1 MILITGA
8 SGLVGSHL
16 ALQLLQSGERVRAL
30 KRRSSNLQL
39 IESIFAHH
47 NANHLLPEIEWVDG
61 DLLDLGALE
70 DAMQG
75 ITTVYHAAALISFES
90 AKEKDLFRVN
100 AEGTANIVNL
110 CLDLGIQHLCYISSI
125 AALGKT
131 TYGSLV
137 TEDLHWKKD
146 PSHSVYAISKY
157 TAEREVWRGME
168 EGLHAV
174 ILNPGF
180 IVGYGKSKQGSL
192 QLFDALKKSGSWF
205 TNGITGYVDVRDV
218 ADAAIRLTKEKVNG
232 KRFIL
237 VSDNLTYREVFD
249 TILKTWN
256 RKTTSTFASPFLL
269 GLGWRLE
276 KLWSLITN
284 RTPRITKETARAA
297 HEINRFDGSSITRT
311 LTNFKYRP
319 ASDYLTEAAAYFR
332 Q

>member
-1 MILITGA
+1 L
-8 SGLVGSHL
+8 
-16 ALQLLQSGERVRAL
+16 
-30 KRRSSNLQL
+30 N
-39 IESIFAHH
+39 
-47 NANHLLPEIEWVDG
+47 
-61 DLLDLGALE
+61 
-70 DAMQG
+70 
-75 ITTVYHAAALISFES
+75 
-90 AKEKDLFRVN
+90 
-100 AEGTANIVNL
+100 
-110 CLDLGIQHLCYISSI
+110 
-125 AALGKT
+125 
-131 TYGSLV
+131 
-137 TEDLHWKKD
+137 
-146 PSHSVYAISKY
+146 
-157 TAEREVWRGME
+157 
-168 EGLHAV
+168 AV

-276 KLWSLITN
+276 KLWSFITK

-311 LTNFKYRP
+311 LTNFKYRR
-319 ASDYLTEAAAYFR
+319 STEYLPEAAAYYR